1 MSGRMMFDE
10 RVGAILRVAFVL
22 IGLGIL
28 YYITQGAAGGLM
40 KILP

>member
-1 MSGRMMFDE
+1 MFDE

-22 IGLGIL
+22 IGLAVV
-28 YYITQGAAGGLM
+28 YYVTQDAAGGLL